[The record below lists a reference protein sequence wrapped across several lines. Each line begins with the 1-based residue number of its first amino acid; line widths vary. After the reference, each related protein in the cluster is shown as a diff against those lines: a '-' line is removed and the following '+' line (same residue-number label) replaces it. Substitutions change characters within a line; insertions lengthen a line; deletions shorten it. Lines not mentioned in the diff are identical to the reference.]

1 MYLCVG
7 ERGLIYDLLLI
18 REYSSDLVDQKKKII
33 NNLNYWTNL
42 NGLVSDSQII
52 SLELQRPGLHL
63 FSSCPDHLCFHN
75 NSLEISQHS
84 KTFPVWSLNATSIL
98 PIVYCHVCHSN
109 TLLLSLISISRFFF
123 NIIFTPYN
131 TERIQ
136 GRNSNRAAIW
146 KQEQKQKSCK
156 SPA

>member
-7 ERGLIYDLLLI
+7 EGGVDLWSPLNQRI
-18 REYSSDLVDQKKKII
+18 FFRPSWPEKKII

-75 NSLEISQHS
+75 NSLEISQRS

-109 TLLLSLISISRFFF
+109 TLLLSLISISRFWFF
-123 NIIFTPYN
+123 
-131 TERIQ
+131 
-136 GRNSNRAAIW
+136 
-146 KQEQKQKSCK
+146 C
-156 SPA
+156 